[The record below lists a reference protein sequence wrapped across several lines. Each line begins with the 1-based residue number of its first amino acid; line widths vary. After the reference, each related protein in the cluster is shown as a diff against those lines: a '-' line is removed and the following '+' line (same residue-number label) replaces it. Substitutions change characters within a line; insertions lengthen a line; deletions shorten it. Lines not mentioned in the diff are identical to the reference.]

1 MVNQES
7 RTEQQLA
14 FDTMIKG
21 LFASLDSNGDG
32 ELSRAELHRAAIQLG
47 WHWAEAP
54 LYALL
59 DLLTVRGPITMG
71 RFIDCMQM
79 VQNDPVGPYGRVLRE
94 ARVAAVTGQAKP
106 RDLHSAQNRRYRK
119 PPFGVQEVFST
130 GKAEDPIVRRIAQTS
145 GAEAARAYQTT
156 RAGLD
161 TIRLTANN
169 TAVLM
174 IDPQRAFTH
183 GAWMKSIGAG
193 GARDVVPIQI
203 AFDHCKT
210 FVRHYYGQ
218 IEMMFTR
225 CPFPPASY
233 GWDEGLAKIL
243 NRDQIYLLKPGNSV
257 FFPPTNGFREWMAQ
271 QITAGMRTLV
281 IGGCTLNSCVRVSAT
296 ETQRHFETENVQV
309 VVDWNLSGARA
320 CNYIASV
327 QYKGL
332 SAVEDAVAQMQA
344 AGVKVVK
351 HITWR

>member
-7 RTEQQLA
+7 STEQQLA
-14 FDTMIKG
+14 FDNMIKG
-21 LFASLDSNGDG
+21 LFTSLDSDGDG
-32 ELSRAELHRAAIQLG
+32 EVSRAELRQAAIQFG

-59 DLLTVRGPITMG
+59 DLLTLRGPITMS

-79 VQNDPVGPYGRVLRE
+79 VQNDPMGPYGRVLRE
-94 ARVAAVTGQAKP
+94 APVASVTGQAKP
-106 RDLHSAQNRRYRK
+106 GDLNSAQN
-119 PPFGVQEVFST
+119 T
-130 GKAEDPIVRRIAQTS
+130 GKAEDPIVRRIAQTA
-145 GAEAARAYQTT
+145 GAEVARAYQGT

-161 TIRLTANN
+161 TIRITANEA
-169 TAVLM
+169 AVLM

-193 GARDVVPIQI
+193 GVKDVVPIQI

-210 FVRHYYGQ
+210 FVQHYYDQ

-233 GWDEGLAKIL
+233 EWDEGLSKIL

-257 FFPPTNGFREWMAQ
+257 FFPPTNGFREWMAE

-281 IGGCTLNSCVRVSAT
+281 IGGCTLNSCVRVSAI
-296 ETQRHFETENVQV
+296 ETQRRFEAQNVQV
-309 VVDWNLSGARA
+309 VVDWDLCGARA
-320 CNYIASV
+320 RNYIASA
-327 QYKGL
+327 QYNGL
-332 SAVEDAVAQMQA
+332 SAVADAVAQMQA
-344 AGVKVVK
+344 EGVKVVK
-351 HITWR
+351 YITWR